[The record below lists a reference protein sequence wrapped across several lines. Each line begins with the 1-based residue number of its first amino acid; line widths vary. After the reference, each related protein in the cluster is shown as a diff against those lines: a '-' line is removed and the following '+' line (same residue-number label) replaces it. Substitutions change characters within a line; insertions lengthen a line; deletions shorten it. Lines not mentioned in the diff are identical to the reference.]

1 MCDVCGRAELVVA
14 YTMLFDGGKKG
25 LRVKSF
31 VWVFQYFLLY
41 SSNTI

>member
-1 MCDVCGRAELVVA
+1 VVCVGGWRLDVA

-25 LRVKSF
+25 LKVKSF
-31 VWVFQYFLLY
+31 VWVFQDFLLY